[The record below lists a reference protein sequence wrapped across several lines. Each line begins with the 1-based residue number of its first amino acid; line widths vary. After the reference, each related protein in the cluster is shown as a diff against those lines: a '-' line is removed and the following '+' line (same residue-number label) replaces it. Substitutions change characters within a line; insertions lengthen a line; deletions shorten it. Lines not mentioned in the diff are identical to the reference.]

1 MLTGSK
7 TFIMNNNLH
16 PCLWFDGNAKTA
28 ADFYCTLFPNST
40 ITTDTPMVVN
50 FELSGQK
57 FMGLN
62 GGANFKFNPAVSF
75 MVTCEAD
82 EEINELWKKLCDG
95 GMVMMALD
103 KYDWSERYGFVQ
115 DKFGVAWQ
123 IIKAKYN
130 DVNQKITPVFLFV
143 GKNYGRAAAAVN
155 FYTTIFPASAI
166 NGILLYQQNEGE
178 HQAGKVKH
186 SQFILD
192 EKVFMAMDGYG
203 NHEFDF
209 NEAISFV
216 VACKDQ
222 EEIDNYWNALTAGG
236 GQESMCGWLKDQ
248 FGVSWQI
255 IPAKLGQ
262 LMDSTEK
269 AKRVM
274 PVLMQMKKLNIAA
287 LEKAAG

>member
-1 MLTGSK
+1 
-7 TFIMNNNLH
+7 MNNNLH
-16 PCLWFDGNAKTA
+16 PCLWYDGNAKA
-28 ADFYCTLFPNST
+28 AAEFYCTLFPHSK

-62 GGANFKFNPAVSF
+62 GGPNFKFNPSVSF

-82 EEINELWKKLCDG
+82 DEINELWKQLSDG

-103 KYDWSERYGFVQ
+103 KYEWSERYGFVQ
-115 DKFGVAWQ
+115 DKFGLAWQ
-123 IIKAKYN
+123 IIKGKYS
-130 DVNQKITPVFLFV
+130 DVNQKITPAFLFV
-143 GKNYGRAAAAVN
+143 GKNYGRAEAAVK
-155 FYTTIFPASAI
+155 FYTTIFPASSI
-166 NGILLYQQNEGE
+166 NGILLYGPIEGE

-203 NHEFDF
+203 NHQFDF

-216 VACKDQ
+216 VECKDQ
-222 EEIDNYWNALTAGG
+222 KEIDNYWNALTAGG

-262 LMDSTEK
+262 LMSSPEK
-269 AKRVM
+269 AQRVM
-274 PVLMQMKKLNIAA
+274 PALMQMKKIDIAA